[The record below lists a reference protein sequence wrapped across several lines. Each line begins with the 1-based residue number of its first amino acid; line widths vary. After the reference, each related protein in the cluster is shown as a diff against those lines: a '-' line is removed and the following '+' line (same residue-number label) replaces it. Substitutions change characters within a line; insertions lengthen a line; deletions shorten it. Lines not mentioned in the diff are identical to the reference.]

1 MEEKEVKFLDIDPAE
16 IEKKLLAIGAE
27 KAGEYFYRRRIFD
40 YPDLRLN
47 REGAWI
53 RLRDEGDKITLAFKK
68 RLGFSSHDGSTS
80 DQGMREIEVTVNDFE
95 KTALLLQ
102 ELGFIEKFYQE
113 NRRVRWNKGDIEFD
127 IDFWPLLEPY
137 LEIEAPSWKEI
148 DRAIG
153 ELGLDPKDKKI
164 FSTNQVYKLKGIN
177 ELDYKRITFEGG
189 FEKR

>member
-1 MEEKEVKFLDIDPAE
+1 MES
-16 IEKKLLAIGAE
+16 
-27 KAGEYFYRRRIFD
+27 
-40 YPDLRLN
+40 LN
-47 REGAWI
+47 KVNDVLW
-53 RLRDEGDKITLAFKK
+53 DTV
-68 RLGFSSHDGSTS
+68 LG
-80 DQGMREIEVTVNDFE
+80 EIEVTVNDFE